1 MNAQR
6 EIVVV
11 DDEVMITDLIE
22 SFLSL
27 ASQQNRIHTF
37 NDPVKAYEYIRKNR
51 VDVLV
56 TDYKMPEIDG
66 ITLMEATGPATRR
79 IMISGYVSE
88 IAERKLVD
96 LDAILFEKPVP
107 MKLLWETIRKATQG
121 TEAPMDN

>member
-1 MNAQR
+1 MNTQR

-27 ASQQNRIHTF
+27 ASQDNRIHTF
-37 NDPVKAYEYIRKNR
+37 NDPVKAYEFIRNNR

-56 TDYKMPEIDG
+56 TDYKMPDIDG
-66 ITLMEATGPATRR
+66 IKLMEATTSTTRR

-88 IAERKLVD
+88 IAEKKLVD

-107 MKLLWETIRKATQG
+107 MRLLWDTIREATKTNEQP
-121 TEAPMDN
+121 ADS